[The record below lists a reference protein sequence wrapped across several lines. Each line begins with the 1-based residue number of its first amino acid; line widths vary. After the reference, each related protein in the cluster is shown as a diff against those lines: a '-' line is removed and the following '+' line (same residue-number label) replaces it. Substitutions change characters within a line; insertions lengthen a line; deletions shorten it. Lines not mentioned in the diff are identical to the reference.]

1 MTPKKKIFVTR
12 EIPQVGIKKLKDQ
25 GYRVIIH
32 RGENPLSKKEL
43 AKNVKEID
51 ALLCILTDQIDK
63 TVIEAAG
70 ANLKIIANYAVGFDN
85 IDVEAAKRKNI
96 MVTNTPGILT
106 DTVAEHAI
114 ALLFSVARRIPEADR
129 FVRAKKYRGWGPMLF
144 LGSGVKG
151 KTLGIIGLGR
161 IGIEVATRMQSGFDM
176 EVCYFD
182 VSRNEKLEQEYKITY
197 EPLESL
203 LKKSDF
209 VSIHAPLSPTTRHLV
224 GLKQLKMMKKTAYLI
239 NTSRGAIID
248 EGALARALKNKWI
261 QGAALDVFEFEPKLV
276 PGITDLD
283 NVVVTPHMAS
293 ATQETRNKMSEM
305 AADNIIAALSG
316 QQPPNLIR

>member
-1 MTPKKKIFVTR
+1 MNTKKKIFVTR
-12 EIPQVGIKKLKDQ
+12 EIPLAGIKKLKDQ
-25 GYRVIIH
+25 GYQVIIH
-32 RGENPLSKKEL
+32 RGKNPLSKKEL
-43 AKNVKEID
+43 VKNVKEID
-51 ALLCILTDQIDK
+51 ALLCILTDKIDK
-63 TVIEAAG
+63 NIIEAAG
-70 ANLKIIANYAVGFDN
+70 SRLKIIANYAVGFDN
-85 IDVEAAKRKNI
+85 IDVEAARRKNI
-96 MVTNTPGILT
+96 MVTNTSGILT

-114 ALLFSVARRIPEADR
+114 ALLFSIARRIPEADR
-129 FVRAKKYRGWGPMLF
+129 FVRAKKYRGWDPMLF

-161 IGIEVATRMQSGFDM
+161 IGIEMATRMQSGFDM

-182 VSRNEKLEQEYKITY
+182 VLRNEKLEQEYKITY

-209 VSIHAPLSPTTRHLV
+209 VSIHAPLSPTTRHLI

-248 EGALARALKNKWI
+248 ESALARALKNKWI

-276 PGITDLD
+276 PGITNLD

-293 ATQETRNKMSEM
+293 ATQETRNKMSEI

>member
-1 MTPKKKIFVTR
+1 MIPKKKIFVTR
-12 EIPQVGIKKLKDQ
+12 EIPLAGIKKLKDQ

-43 AKNVKEID
+43 AQNVKQID

-63 TVIEAAG
+63 TIIEAAG

-85 IDVEAAKRKNI
+85 IDVEAARRKNI

-106 DTVAEHAI
+106 DTVAEHTI
-114 ALLFSVARRIPEADR
+114 ALLFSITRRIPEADR
-129 FVRAKKYRGWGPMLF
+129 FVRAKKYRGWEPMLF

-161 IGIEVATRMQSGFDM
+161 IGVEVATRMQGGFDM
-176 EVCYFD
+176 KVCYFD
-182 VSRNEKLEQEYKITY
+182 VSRNEKLEEEYKITY

-209 VSIHAPLSPTTRHLV
+209 VSIHAPLSPTTHHLI

-283 NVVVTPHMAS
+283 NVVLTPHMAS

-316 QQPPNLIR
+316 QQPPNLVH

>member
-25 GYRVIIH
+25 GYCVIIH

-43 AKNVKEID
+43 VKNVKEID
-51 ALLCILTDQIDK
+51 ALLCILTDKIDK
-63 TVIEAAG
+63 NIIEAAG
-70 ANLKIIANYAVGFDN
+70 SRLKIIANYAVGFDN
-85 IDVEAAKRKNI
+85 IDVEAARRKSI

-114 ALLFSVARRIPEADR
+114 ALLFSIARRIPEADR
-129 FVRAKKYRGWGPMLF
+129 FVRAKKYRGWDPMLF

-161 IGIEVATRMQSGFDM
+161 IGIEMATRMQSGFDM

-209 VSIHAPLSPTTRHLV
+209 VSIHAPLSSTTRHLI
-224 GLKQLKMMKKTAYLI
+224 GLRQLKMMKKTAYLI

-248 EGALARALKNKWI
+248 EVALARALKNKWI

-276 PGITDLD
+276 PGITNLD

-293 ATQETRNKMSEM
+293 ATQETRSKMSEI

-316 QQPPNLIR
+316 QQPPNLIH